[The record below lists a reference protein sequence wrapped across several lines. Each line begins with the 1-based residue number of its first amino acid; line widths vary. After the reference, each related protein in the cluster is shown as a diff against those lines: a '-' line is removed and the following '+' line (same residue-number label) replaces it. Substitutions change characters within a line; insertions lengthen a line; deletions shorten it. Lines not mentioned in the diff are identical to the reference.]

1 MFFQC
6 LFDEDVWQRFNTGN
20 DKMSYLSTAFLKMSA
35 NCRPAPT
42 EVQAQPGGGERTR
55 NCPGKRSRAN
65 QPPHTGVLSVIG
77 CQIEAGSHFFLGP
90 RT

>member
-42 EVQAQPGGGERTR
+42 EVQAQPGGGREDLELPREEVVGQSAAAYR
-55 NCPGKRSRAN
+55 C
-65 QPPHTGVLSVIG
+65 L
-77 CQIEAGSHFFLGP
+77 AGDWLP
-90 RT
+90 N

>member
-20 DKMSYLSTAFLKMSA
+20 DKMSYLSTAFLKMST

-42 EVQAQPGGGERTR
+42 EVQAQPGGGRG
-55 NCPGKRSRAN
+55 PGTALGRGRGPISRRI
-65 QPPHTGVLSVIG
+65 PVSCG
-77 CQIEAGSHFFLGP
+77 
-90 RT
+90 